1 MVPLASLVVESGE
14 VLTALLDCLPPA
26 RDRENFG
33 KGQLPGSIL
42 LLSEE
47 EEGTREMQSDNE
59 SDDDLFFFLSREDED
74 E

>member
-1 MVPLASLVVESGE
+1 M
-14 VLTALLDCLPPA
+14 LTALLDCLPPA

-33 KGQLPGSIL
+33 KVKLPGSTL

-47 EEGTREMQSDNE
+47 VERTGEMQSDNE
-59 SDDDLFFFLSREDED
+59 SDDDLFFFLSREEED